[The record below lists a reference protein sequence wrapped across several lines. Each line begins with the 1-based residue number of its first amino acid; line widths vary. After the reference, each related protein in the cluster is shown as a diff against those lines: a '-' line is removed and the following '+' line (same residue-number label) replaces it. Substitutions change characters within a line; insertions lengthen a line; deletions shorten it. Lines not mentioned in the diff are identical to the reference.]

1 MSEHVE
7 GLNRDQTLLFPET
20 LEKYVDQD
28 NPVRFID
35 AFIESL
41 NSEKIGFTHAIP
53 AETGR
58 PSYNPKDLL
67 KLYVYG
73 YLNQVRTSRRLEREC
88 HRNIEV
94 IWLMKKLTPDY
105 KTIADFRKDNAAGIK
120 AVFKEFVKLCIGLG
134 LYGKELIAVDGS
146 KFKAVNAKEKHFNQK
161 TLAKRIELIEKSSER
176 YLEALDAAD
185 KQEEQNQAKHV
196 WEDKIKELLSKKET
210 CEELLGQMKASGQN
224 EVALTDP
231 QCRLMKTRGGIEP
244 GYNVEAAVDAKNHL
258 IVDYEVTN
266 AQSDNHELC
275 SIAKSAMETFGVERI
290 GAVADNGFFD
300 SLEIKK
306 CVDSGIVPYV
316 AFQRKSTGGHG
327 GVPTPE
333 FSSDKFTYK
342 ENADLYVCP
351 AGQKL
356 EFYYSTVIDGK
367 RMRVYRSKADACF
380 SCQFYMTNCTRFKV
394 GRWIRRWEH
403 EWV

>member
-67 KLYVYG
+67 KLYIYG

-94 IWLMKKLTPDY
+94 IWLMKKLTPDH

-161 TLAKRIELIEKSSER
+161 TLAKRIELIEKWPLSVIWRSWMLLTE
-176 YLEALDAAD
+176 
-185 KQEEQNQAKHV
+185 KKS
-196 WEDKIKELLSKKET
+196 KIKLSMF
-210 CEELLGQMKASGQN
+210 G
-224 EVALTDP
+224 
-231 QCRLMKTRGGIEP
+231 KTR
-244 GYNVEAAVDAKNHL
+244 L
-258 IVDYEVTN
+258 RR
-266 AQSDNHELC
+266 C
-275 SIAKSAMETFGVERI
+275 
-290 GAVADNGFFD
+290 
-300 SLEIKK
+300 
-306 CVDSGIVPYV
+306 
-316 AFQRKSTGGHG
+316 FQRK
-327 GVPTPE
+327 
-333 FSSDKFTYK
+333 
-342 ENADLYVCP
+342 
-351 AGQKL
+351 
-356 EFYYSTVIDGK
+356 
-367 RMRVYRSKADACF
+367 RRVRSCLRK
-380 SCQFYMTNCTRFKV
+380 
-394 GRWIRRWEH
+394 
-403 EWV
+403 